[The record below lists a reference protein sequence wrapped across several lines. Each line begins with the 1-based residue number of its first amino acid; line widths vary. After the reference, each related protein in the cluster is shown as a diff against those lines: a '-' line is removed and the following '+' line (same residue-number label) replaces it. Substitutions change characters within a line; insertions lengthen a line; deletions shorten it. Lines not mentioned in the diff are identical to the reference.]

1 MTDPSQLRTEAAT
14 AKREVLGAL
23 LGPSAS
29 AADAPPRLPAGGNL
43 LGVGYGAKVVGRGL
57 DGLAV
62 RVYVRTKR
70 PRRQLTSREL
80 VPDEVAGVPTDV
92 IALGDLVARARPVPC
107 GVSIGHRDVTAGT
120 LGCLVELGDDP
131 GRFILSN
138 NHVLADSNA
147 AAVGDPILEPGA
159 ADGGDPD
166 DPIAHLHAMVPLRF
180 DDANTVDA
188 AVAKLLDPGDV
199 LPEIAEVGTPLT
211 APVDPAL
218 YGSVRKHGRTTG
230 HTVGVV
236 LDIAADIQVRFGTRT
251 VRFDDQFAVVGA
263 GTIFSDGGDSG
274 SLVVDAVSRAPVGLL
289 FAGGGDTTFC
299 NPIQPVLEAFDA
311 TVVGTDGP

>member
-1 MTDPSQLRTEAAT
+1 MTDASELRAEAAGY
-14 AKREVLGAL
+14 KREVLGAL
-23 LGPSAS
+23 LGPR
-29 AADAPPRLPAGGNL
+29 AAAAGAPQLPTRGNL

-70 PRRQLTSREL
+70 PRRQLASSEL

-92 IALGDLVARARPVPC
+92 IALGDLTARGRPVPC
-107 GVSIGHRDVTAGT
+107 GVSVGHRDVTAGT
-120 LGCLVELGDDP
+120 LGCLVELADSP
-131 GRFILSN
+131 GRYILSN

-147 AAVGDPILEPGA
+147 AAIGDPILEPGP

-166 DPIAHLHAMVPLRF
+166 DPIATLHAMVPLRF
-180 DDANTVDA
+180 DAGNAVDA
-188 AVAKLLDPGDV
+188 AVARLLDPDDV
-199 LPEIAEVGTPLT
+199 LPEIAEIGPPTTET
-211 APVDPAL
+211 AEPVL
-218 YGSVRKHGRTTG
+218 YRSVRKHGRTTG

-251 VRFDDQFAVVGA
+251 VRFEDQFAVVGA
-263 GTIFSDGGDSG
+263 GTTFSDGGDSG

-299 NPIQPVLEAFDA
+299 NPIDAVLAGFDA
-311 TVVGTDGP
+311 TIVGAAER

>member
-1 MTDPSQLRTEAAT
+1 MSEASELRAEAAVY
-14 AKREVLGAL
+14 KREVLGAM
-23 LGPSAS
+23 LGPAA
-29 AADAPPRLPAGGNL
+29 AADRPARIPARGNL

-92 IALGDLVARARPVPC
+92 IALGDLVARGRPVPC
-107 GVSIGHRDVTAGT
+107 GVSVGHRDVTAGT
-120 LGCLVELGDDP
+120 LGCLVELADAP
-131 GRFILSN
+131 GRYILSN
-138 NHVLADSNA
+138 NHVLANSNDA
-147 AAVGDPILEPGA
+147 AIGDPILEPGP
-159 ADGGDPD
+159 ADGGDKD
-166 DPIAHLHAMVPLRF
+166 DPIARLHAMVPLRF
-180 DDANTVDA
+180 DDGNTVDA
-188 AVAKLLDPGDV
+188 AVGELLDPSDV
-199 LPEIAEVGTPLT
+199 LPEIAEIGPPLT
-211 APVDPAL
+211 DPVDAVL
-218 YGSVRKHGRTTG
+218 YRSVRKHGRTTG

-236 LDIAADIQVRFGTRT
+236 LDIAADIQVRFGMRT

-263 GTIFSDGGDSG
+263 GTPFSDGGDSG

-299 NPIQPVLEAFDA
+299 NPIQAVLDGFDA
-311 TVVGTDGP
+311 TVVGASTT

>member
-1 MTDPSQLRTEAAT
+1 MSEASELRAEAAGY
-14 AKREVLGAL
+14 KREVLRVL
-23 LGPSAS
+23 LGPSAA
-29 AADAPPRLPAGGNL
+29 AADDPLRLPARGNL

-70 PRRQLTSREL
+70 PRRDLSSREL

-92 IALGDLVARARPVPC
+92 IALGDLVARGRPVPC

-120 LGCLVELGDDP
+120 LGCLVELDGAP

-138 NHVLADSNA
+138 NHVIADSNQA
-147 AAVGDPILEPGA
+147 EIGDPILEPGP

-188 AVAKLLDPGDV
+188 AVGRLLDAGDV
-199 LPEIAEVGTPLT
+199 LPEIAEIGPPLSD
-211 APVDPAL
+211 PVEPAL
-218 YGSVRKHGRTTG
+218 YRSVRKHGRTTG

-236 LDIAADIQVRFGTRT
+236 LDVAADIQVRFGTRT
-251 VRFDDQFAVVGA
+251 VRFEDQFAVVGA
-263 GTIFSDGGDSG
+263 GTPFSDGGDSG
-274 SLVVDAVSRAPVGLL
+274 SLVVDALTRAPVGLL

-299 NPIQPVLEAFDA
+299 NPIQAVLDRFDA
-311 TVVGTDGP
+311 TVVGGDDR